1 MKNIIINV
9 LRYIV
14 AFIVAINM
22 YWIFYIITNFIW
34 GFFASLLPLFFA
46 IIPPIIVWLFLQ
58 YGTFWKILKPLKIN
72 RYYYLIINILGL
84 IYAFIKQYI
93 SYVWFLETNGD
104 KVVSER
110 FQHLTFLQESLLTLI
125 GLFVIIYIWKNNY
138 RSKKI
143 CKD

>member
-9 LRYIV
+9 LRYIA

-34 GFFASLLPLFFA
+34 GFFASLLPLLFA

-110 FQHLTFLQESLLTLI
+110 FQHLTF
-125 GLFVIIYIWKNNY
+125 
-138 RSKKI
+138 
-143 CKD
+143 